1 MDKSFKE
8 TIRKKLSFIYEET
21 NVDKILEKLEA
32 VIAKYQGSRV
42 TPGFV
47 DESDAMLIT
56 YGDSLINEG
65 EKPLVTL
72 RNFLE
77 KYVGDAITSVHLLPM
92 FPYTSD
98 DGFSVVDY
106 RQVNPSLGSWDDVY
120 ALSENYKLM
129 YDAVINHV
137 SKSSEWFRKY
147 LGGDEKYA
155 GYFIE
160 CDPHADYSSVVRP
173 RALPLLTRFDTA
185 KGEKYIWTTFSD
197 DQIDLNYACPD
208 VLVEIVDLLLFY
220 AQKGA
225 KYIRLDAA
233 GFIWKELG
241 TPCIHHPKT
250 HEIIKLIRLVLDYV
264 FGDVII
270 ITETNVPHEEN
281 VSYFGNGDE
290 AHMVYQFPLAPLVL
304 FSYVTGNTEKLSQW
318 ASEINATK
326 GKTTYLNFLASHDG
340 IGVRPTEG
348 ILNEE
353 ERQLLL
359 DAVLDRG
366 GRISYKN
373 NGDKPPTPYELN
385 ISYQDAL
392 SPLDDCDENRVK
404 RFIGAETILMSVV
417 GVPGI
422 YIHSLL
428 GSRNY
433 YKGVEESGINRRINR
448 EQLHYKN
455 LEKELN
461 SDTNRAVI
469 FREQLRRLKIR
480 KSCSAFSPKA
490 SQKVLYPDDRVF
502 AVLRENNET
511 SDRVLAL
518 INVSSSNVIL
528 KNEYIG
534 TDLLSG
540 KKAGKIIELE
550 PFGCMWIRF

>member
-1 MDKSFKE
+1 MDKSVKE

-106 RQVNPSLGSWDDVY
+106 REVNPSLGSWDDVY

>member
-1 MDKSFKE
+1 MDKSVKE

>member
-1 MDKSFKE
+1 MDKSVKE

-264 FGDVII
+264 YGDVII

-480 KSCSAFSPKA
+480 KSCSAFSPRA